1 MDVTLIRTSLYELP
15 STLRVD
21 AIVHDGAADMQLWP
35 GPGQDTDLREAY
47 GTDLQR
53 ALDAELKQVPGRR
66 LPDGGVIRVSRGR
79 LHCQFLAWVATR
91 PPELGMQR
99 EPAPKAEALRE
110 AVKNVLEFVS
120 TRHVERVAF
129 GALGGGPGELDRAER
144 LAIIVRTAQAYQ
156 DACAAQG
163 KNPGIEEVLVCE
175 RDTKVHQQAGRL
187 VRDIARIKEPA
198 APAREAAPAPARK
211 VAGSGGG
218 ARAAGSGSSG
228 GKKRG
233 GPRLDEAEV
242 SRRRFTS
249 EPYDMRKKY
258 TQGDFLLHP
267 RFGVGRVELVLPEGA
282 VMVLF
287 EDSEVRKMVHGRS

>member
-1 MDVTLIRTSLYELP
+1 M
-15 STLRVD
+15 
-21 AIVHDGAADMQLWP
+21 
-35 GPGQDTDLREAY
+35 
-47 GTDLQR
+47 
-53 ALDAELKQVPGRR
+53 
-66 LPDGGVIRVSRGR
+66 
-79 LHCQFLAWVATR
+79 
-91 PPELGMQR
+91 
-99 EPAPKAEALRE
+99 
-110 AVKNVLEFVS
+110 LEFVS

-156 DACAAQG
+156 DACAAEG

-198 APAREAAPAPARK
+198 APARDAAPAPARK
-211 VAGSGGG
+211 VVGSGGG
-218 ARAAGSGSSG
+218 AKPAASGGG

-233 GPRLDEAEV
+233 GPRLDEGEV
-242 SRRRFTS
+242 SRRRFTA
-249 EPYDMRKKY
+249 EPYDMRKRY
-258 TQGDFLLHP
+258 GHGEWLLHP

-287 EDSEVRKMVHGRS
+287 EDGEVRKMVHGRS